1 MAVLRLTYLN
11 RSVKLI
17 QKAIKTKTRIRM
29 MYLIN
34 QLVNKVFLYIQSLKD
49 TINCLNQYQ

>member
-1 MAVLRLTYLN
+1 MAVLLLTYLN

-34 QLVNKVFLYIQSLKD
+34 QLVNKVFLYV
-49 TINCLNQYQ
+49 